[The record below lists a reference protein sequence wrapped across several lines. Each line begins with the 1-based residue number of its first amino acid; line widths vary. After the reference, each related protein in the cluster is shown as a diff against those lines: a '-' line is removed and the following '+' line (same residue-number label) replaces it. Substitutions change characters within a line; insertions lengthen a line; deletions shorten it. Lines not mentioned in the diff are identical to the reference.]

1 MPCIPKTVPIYSC
14 RQICIH
20 IISILIS
27 NSVNSLKEVS
37 KYNHVHNCRLLQ
49 SFPKNTIANR
59 NVIMLIEAYI
69 AGDNYDGLA
78 IYVRIW
84 LLIHVIYKF
93 YAYL

>member
-1 MPCIPKTVPIYSC
+1 MYAYAMHAQDSANIDKSACILC
-14 RQICIH
+14 
-20 IISILIS
+20 SILIR
-27 NSVNSLKEVS
+27 NSMNSLKEVS
-37 KYNHVHNCRLLQ
+37 KYNHVHNRRLLQ
-49 SFPKNTIANR
+49 SFPKNTITNR

-69 AGDNYDGLA
+69 AGDNYDLA